1 MTLEVLETLPSKL
14 ASTCGSKVVALDLS
28 FNRIRCNSWEE
39 IKPVLDQLLGDGVV
53 QYLDLSNNYL
63 LALET

>member
-1 MTLEVLETLPSKL
+1 MR
-14 ASTCGSKVVALDLS
+14 SKVAALDLS

-39 IKPVLDQLLGDGVV
+39 TEPVLDQLLGDGVV